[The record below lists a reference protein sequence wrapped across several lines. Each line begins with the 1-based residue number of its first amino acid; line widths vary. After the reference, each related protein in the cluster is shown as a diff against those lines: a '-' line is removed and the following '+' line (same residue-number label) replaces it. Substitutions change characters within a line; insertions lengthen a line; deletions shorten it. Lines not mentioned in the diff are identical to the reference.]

1 MASIMESKFNSD
13 LNRLA
18 FRPSFSGECASELE
32 SRVYLSK
39 KLHIQLSGGSVES
52 PVSTA
57 WIWLMRS
64 SKQSSMRSNPDFDPK
79 TENHGVQMCAGIKK
93 LRSDISSVIS
103 SKSRTS
109 SPRIG
114 RPSEV
119 MLKFIEESLF

>member
-32 SRVYLSK
+32 SRVYLSR

-57 WIWLMRS
+57 WICSVRS
-64 SKQSSMRSNPDFDPK
+64 SKQSSMRSNPDLEPNI
-79 TENHGVQMCAGIKK
+79 ENQGVQMCAGIKK
-93 LRSDISSVIS
+93 LRSDISRVIS
-103 SKSRTS
+103 SKSLTS
-109 SPRIG
+109 
-114 RPSEV
+114 
-119 MLKFIEESLF
+119 